1 MKNLKSYILLAL
13 LLMVGGVTK
22 AQTDLEALMAARGE
36 YFFSLQI
43 QQPEEAALLTRLC
56 SIDKV
61 EGQSLI
67 CYANA
72 EQYQPLLA
80 KGYRPTLLTPP
91 SMQEVYAMWD
101 GTNREAYDWDAYP
114 TYEAYQDMMKH

>member
-1 MKNLKSYILLAL
+1 MKNIRIYALLAL
-13 LLMVGGVTK
+13 LLLAGGVTK

-61 EGQSLI
+61 EGQNLVG
-67 CYANA
+67 YANA
-72 EQYQPLLA
+72 EQYQHLLH
-80 KGYRPTLLTPP
+80 R
-91 SMQEVYAMWD
+91 WR
-101 GTNREAYDWDAYP
+101 REQRRAIALC
-114 TYEAYQDMMKH
+114 